1 MKVFYEDNHV
11 LVVYKESGILS
22 QEDNTKDPD
31 LLNMVKDYIKIKYNK
46 PGDVYIG
53 LVHRLDRN
61 TSGIMVFAR
70 TSKAAS
76 RLSEEIRTHQLCK
89 RYLCVVEGRLTGE
102 KELSNYMIRNENE
115 KKSYITNNKNDKLAV
130 LKYRVLES
138 KIINN
143 KEYTLVD
150 ILLKTG
156 RTHQIRCQMAYI
168 GHPLYGDAKYGAKP
182 INRNYYALSSYML
195 SFHHPTLKDERT
207 FKYFEANNIF
217 KEFYSNNDF
226 LEHYNL

>member
-1 MKVFYEDNHV
+1 MKIFYEDNHV

-22 QEDNTKDPD
+22 QEDNTKAPD
-31 LLNMVKDYIKIKYNK
+31 LLNMVKNYIKVKYNK
-46 PGDVYIG
+46 PGEVYTG

-76 RLSEEIRTHQLCK
+76 RLSEDIRNHQFCK
-89 RYLCVVEGRLTGE
+89 RYLCVVEGCLSGQ
-102 KELSNYMIRNENE
+102 KELCNYMIRNEKEN
-115 KKSYITNNKNDKLAV
+115 KSYVTKNINDKLAI
-130 LKYRVLES
+130 LEYKALET

-156 RTHQIRCQMAYI
+156 RTHQIRCQMANI
-168 GHPLYGDAKYGAKP
+168 GHPLYGDAKYGATP

-195 SFHHPTLKDERT
+195 TFHHPTLKDEMT
-207 FKYFEANNIF
+207 YKYFLPNDIF
-217 KEFYSNNDF
+217 EYFYNKEDF
-226 LEHYNL
+226 LKHYNL